1 MKKAIDYDHKA
12 FKTIYNKIVEKEL
25 LVPIFQRG
33 FVWKTDDIVSFLNSI
48 LNDEPFGFIIQ
59 WKPSETLKL
68 PTKNTIIETI
78 NAKGKTSLHP
88 YYIIDGQQRLTSLFW
103 IFNWRQFQ
111 NEPELKLYKN
121 LLNRIYYDFKNQE
134 FVKLKSAK
142 NKLEKAEQ
150 SRYLELALAIPGFEL
165 KRETEDQLWI
175 NLSSQQKDE
184 IAQIN
189 DRLKNISL
197 GIILLENYNLEETI
211 DVFNKINTKGQKL
224 TTFDIINSKWYE
236 KDFLLED
243 YFEEIYQTT
252 TKFGFSPKSLNSA
265 LLADSLYFILNEKPI
280 ISSNEKLEFDLSQ
293 LGSPEQIKQTLQ
305 RFQEVVIKT
314 CKILHNF
321 GYDERTLPSFNII
334 KWFTYLINKRSL
346 LKLKE
351 LTNKE
356 NELLKQYI
364 ATIALN
370 NYYSRAT
377 SQKLL
382 RNIEFVNQF
391 LKLGAKLD
399 LKILFAKDH
408 DIKETS
414 CTSELVLTT
423 KYHENSMLSRFFDYV
438 MLQQNAIIDIKT
450 GNEIKNHHNS
460 QLHLHHIFPLKAK
473 KEDKTY
479 NEVYDEINS
488 YANLMVLS
496 ENTNRA
502 IKNFAPSQYY
512 SRLKQENNQLDH
524 HLATYFIDATDLQ
537 NDHFENFIEKRAQKI
552 ADYINKTY
560 LQKSEF

>member
-1 MKKAIDYDHKA
+1 M
-12 FKTIYNKIVEKEL
+12 
-25 LVPIFQRG
+25 
-33 FVWKTDDIVSFLNSI
+33 
-48 LNDEPFGFIIQ
+48 
-59 WKPSETLKL
+59 
-68 PTKNTIIETI
+68 
-78 NAKGKTSLHP
+78 HP

-121 LLNRIYYDFKNQE
+121 LLNRIYYDFENQE
-134 FVKLKSAK
+134 FVKLTAAESKT
-142 NKLEKAEQ
+142 EKAEP
-150 SRYLELALAIPGFEL
+150 SHYLELALAIPGFEL

-243 YFEEIYQTT
+243 YFEEICQAT

-265 LLADSLYFILNEKPI
+265 LLADSLYFILDEKPI
-280 ISSNEKLEFDLSQ
+280 ISTNEKLEFNLSKS
-293 LGSPEQIKQTLQ
+293 GPPEQIKQTLL

-334 KWFTYLINKRSL
+334 KWFTYLISKRSS

-391 LKLGAKLD
+391 LELGAKFD

-414 CTSELVLTT
+414 CTSELVLAT

-473 KEDKTY
+473 IEDKTY

-560 LQKSEF
+560 LQKSGFS